1 MKKIQQLEN
10 SRRLALAWY
19 GNCEVECEDYDLMA
33 TENEQM
39 VSLVDHIYEIKGS
52 DSSMPIYY
60 SAYTDH
66 IHDTGV
72 TPTLTHLK
80 CGRAYYIVLKKEMQN
95 LKFLD

>member
-66 IHDTGV
+66 IHDTGN
-72 TPTLTHLK
+72 TNFNSFKMWSCLLHCFEKRK
-80 CGRAYYIVLKKEMQN
+80 CRI
-95 LKFLD
+95 